1 MSAFEDLVCR
11 RRSIRKYQD
20 RPVEE
25 EKLEKILKVALM
37 APSSKRC
44 QPWHF
49 LVVSEK
55 DKLQKMSVCR
65 EMGCAFLDNA
75 PMAIIILADESLS
88 DVWVEDA
95 SIAASYIQLAA
106 EDLGLGSCWVQ
117 VRNRLKSE
125 DLTTENYLKEMI
137 NAPENMRVECIIAV
151 GYKLEEKSPF
161 DESKLK
167 WEKVKRNSF

>member
-1 MSAFEDLVCR
+1 MSTFNDLVIR

-25 EKLEKILKVALM
+25 EKLEKILKAALM

-49 LVVSEK
+49 VVVTDKE
-55 DKLQKMSVCR
+55 KLQKMSVCR
-65 EMGCAFLDNA
+65 EMGCAFLNNA
-75 PMAIIILADESLS
+75 PMAIIVLAEEALS

-95 SIAASYIQLAA
+95 SIAASYMQLAA

-117 VRNRLKSE
+117 VRNRKKSE
-125 DLTTENYLKEMI
+125 TQTTEEYLRELI
-137 NAPENMRVECIIAV
+137 NAPQELRVECIIAV
-151 GYKLEEKSPF
+151 GYKEEEKSPF

-167 WEKVKRNSF
+167 LDRVKRESF